1 MKLLL
6 IFLPLLLTGCGASA
20 FDPKSYS
27 ELLKHH
33 EFICTGY
40 AETRS
45 CEEVKR

>member
-6 IFLPLLLTGCGASA
+6 IFLPLLLTACGASA

-33 EFICTGY
+33 EIIHAY
-40 AETRS
+40 PVAAH
-45 CEEVKR
+45 KR